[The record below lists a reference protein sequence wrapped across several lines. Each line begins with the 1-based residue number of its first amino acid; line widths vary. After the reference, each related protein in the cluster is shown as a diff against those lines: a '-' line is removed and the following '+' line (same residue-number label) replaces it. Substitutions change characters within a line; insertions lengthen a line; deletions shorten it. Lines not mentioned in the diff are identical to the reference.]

1 MPKSKQSQFIRNL
14 RDMGSI
20 ELVSV
25 ITSFDTEGHIRP
37 LYIRIGE
44 DCLKVHSSWERHFF
58 NDRRVF
64 QCKVID
70 NNCLKPLVITFYE
83 HEATWAIDKTAIL

>member
-1 MPKSKQSQFIRNL
+1 MTRQSQFIRNL

-25 ITSFDTEGHIRP
+25 IASFDTEGHIRP

-44 DCLKVHSSWERHFF
+44 DSLKVHSSWLKPSYAQQHE
-58 NDRRVF
+58 F
-64 QCKVID
+64 QCRVVD
-70 NNCLKPLVITFYE
+70 QGVLKPIKLTYYE
-83 HEATWAIDKTAIL
+83 KEATWAIKKA